1 MRKNDKPALHASMS
15 KNAYH
20 VETPETTDDAENSL
34 ELLAP
39 FYSVA
44 VAFLR
49 VPDDES

>member
-1 MRKNDKPALHASMS
+1 MS